1 MADQTLA
8 QLRAADALAKIEE
21 LRSSNNYGNY
31 VSYAKALPA
40 TILTNGLGQAAATL
54 LAGQKKPGN
63 AALYQHLEGWL
74 CRDAEQAPYRGA
86 SSLVR
91 AITQHDQNRYFQ
103 AQAEALAWLE
113 WLKKFA
119 VAFLKEEERE

>member
-1 MADQTLA
+1 MPNQTLA
-8 QLRAADALAKIEE
+8 QQRAADALAKVEQ
-21 LRSSNNYGNY
+21 LKTANNYGKY

-54 LAGQKKPGN
+54 LAQENKAGN
-63 AALYQHLEGWL
+63 ELLYQHLQAWL
-74 CRDAEQAPYRGA
+74 CRDSERAPYPRAGN
-86 SSLVR
+86 LIK
-91 AITQHDQNRYFQ
+91 AITEYDENHYLL

-119 VAFLKEEERE
+119 VAFLKDEGMD